1 MTAPPPS
8 GQEPDTEQDLLP
20 DRPSKN
26 PKELLRFLRA
36 ALITPVPRDHSQTDS
51 QFRRRR
57 IVVLCTLFAGS
68 FLLGYGL
75 TREPGDTSFYIA
87 TGALAGVWTIGAFA
101 SGPLHLGWA
110 HTRAGERHARPILQ
124 PFLLGVF
131 AVIVFCLGAVVVA
144 QFAVLRDP
152 VNSVLDYARAAP
164 LVLVASITL
173 INGVAEELFFRG
185 AAFAAIGRKHPV
197 EISTALYALVTISTG
212 NLMLV
217 FAAAVLGTMVGLQ
230 RRVTGGV
237 LGPIITHLVW
247 SLSMLFL
254 LPPLLMALTP
264 MS

>member
-1 MTAPPPS
+1 MTAPPP
-8 GQEPDTEQDLLP
+8 GQEPDTEQDMLP
-20 DRPSKN
+20 DRPSN
-26 PKELLRFLRA
+26 SPKELLRFLRA
-36 ALITPVPRDHSQTDS
+36 ALVTPVPRDHSQTDA

-75 TREPGDTSFYIA
+75 TREPGDISFYIA
-87 TGALAGVWTIGAFA
+87 TAALAGVWTVGAFA

-110 HTRAGERHARPILQ
+110 HTRMGERHARPVLQ

-131 AVIVFCLGAVVVA
+131 AVTVFCLGAVIVA
-144 QFAVLRDP
+144 QFAFLRDP
-152 VNSVLDYARAAP
+152 VNDVLDYARAAP
-164 LVLVASITL
+164 IALVASITL
-173 INGVAEELFFRG
+173 INGLAEELFFRG

-197 EISTALYALVTISTG
+197 EISTALYGLVTISTG

-217 FAAAVLGTMVGLQ
+217 FAAVVLGTMVGLQ

-247 SLSMLFL
+247 SMSMLFI

>member
-1 MTAPPPS
+1 MTYQPGPGPEPS
-8 GQEPDTEQDLLP
+8 TEEDALP
-20 DRPSKN
+20 DRPSN
-26 PKELLRFLRA
+26 SPKELLRFLRA
-36 ALITPVPRDHSQTDS
+36 ALITPVPRDHSQTDA

-57 IVVLCTLFAGS
+57 TVVLVTLFLGS

-75 TREPGDTSFYIA
+75 TRPPGGTSFYLA
-87 TGALAGVWTIGAFA
+87 TAALAVVWTIGAFA

-110 HTRAGERHARPILQ
+110 HTRHGERHARPVLQ

-131 AVIVFCLGAVVVA
+131 AVILFCGGAVVVA

-152 VNSVLDYARAAP
+152 VNDVLEYARQAP
-164 LVLVASITL
+164 IVLVASITL

-197 EISTALYALVTISTG
+197 LISTGLYALVTISTG

-217 FAAAVLGTMVGLQ
+217 FAAGVLGVMVGLQ

-237 LGPIITHLVW
+237 LGPIITHLTW
-247 SLSMLFL
+247 SMSMLFI
-254 LPPLLMALTP
+254 LPPLLTWLTP
-264 MS
+264 MQ

>member
-1 MTAPPPS
+1 MGSQPQP
-8 GQEPDTEQDLLP
+8 GREPGTEEDLLP
-20 DRPSKN
+20 DRPSN
-26 PKELLRFLRA
+26 SPKELLRFLRA
-36 ALITPVPRDHSQTDS
+36 ALVTPVPRDHAQTNA

-57 IVVLCTLFAGS
+57 IVVVCTLFIGS

-75 TREPGDTSFYIA
+75 TREPGDTSFYVA
-87 TGALAGVWTIGAFA
+87 TAALAVVWTVGAFA

-110 HTRAGERHARPILQ
+110 HTRMGQRHARPILQ

-131 AVIVFCLGAVVVA
+131 AVSVFCLGAVVVA

-152 VNSVLDYARAAP
+152 VNDVLDYARAAP
-164 LVLVASITL
+164 IALVASITL

-217 FAAAVLGTMVGLQ
+217 FAAAVLGVMVGLQ

-237 LGPIITHLVW
+237 LGPIITHLTW
-247 SLSMLFL
+247 SLSMLFI
-254 LPPLLMALTP
+254 LPPLLMTLTP
-264 MS
+264 MT